1 MCYPQSDVIEP
12 GIRFLPYATIKKPLE
27 LPGLGNEKRM
37 KFFIETFFLSTNVE
51 DVYVYKSRFS
61 KSDVYFN
68 FASNLSKK
76 QKIDETGTAYPA
88 FWVTDLNALETYF
101 PKEIISSRFNLE
113 VHSRMIEGCMVNPT
127 QGVFIEFIQAKGA

>member
-27 LPGLGNEKRM
+27 LPGLENEKRM

-61 KSDVYFN
+61 KVIYFN

-76 QKIDETGTAYPA
+76 QK
-88 FWVTDLNALETYF
+88 
-101 PKEIISSRFNLE
+101 
-113 VHSRMIEGCMVNPT
+113 
-127 QGVFIEFIQAKGA
+127 